1 MTIRDGPSLEKCKSP
16 GISEAQLAQALGL
29 ASEDKANIGWQD
41 FAAQGMLMAEKQE
54 ALRKQ
59 SKRSHLEV
67 KKKLQSM
74 RNQNNGEALTAE
86 PINDGPNPLF
96 PFEDE
101 DYTHIPKKARSRT
114 ASPQIRR
121 VRAKRPAKRQLTDM
135 DIDSDDDKPL
145 WPGAPAEMQPSFP
158 SREQPPSFPSR
169 EQPPSFSSSPRRT
182 AVVSA
187 RAAFSGELLSEKQQ
201 KTSPSAMPTEV
212 CRGLPSAIP
221 TEVCRSLPSA
231 TPTELCSRLPACD
244 VTEQKQRRRRGA
256 VVDSDSE

>member
-1 MTIRDGPSLEKCKSP
+1 MG
-16 GISEAQLAQALGL
+16 
-29 ASEDKANIGWQD
+29 EDKANIGWQD

-74 RNQNNGEALTAE
+74 RNQNNGEALTSE

-135 DIDSDDDKPL
+135 DLDSDDDKPL
-145 WPGAPAEMQPSFP
+145 WPGAPADMQPSFP
-158 SREQPPSFPSR
+158 SREQPPSFP
-169 EQPPSFSSSPRRT
+169 SSPRRT

-212 CRGLPSAIP
+212 CRGLPSA
-221 TEVCRSLPSA
+221 

-256 VVDSDSE
+256 VLDSDSE